1 LEPPKH
7 ARSQYFAHPVLVA
20 VLIMLRPLSLPGQ
33 TDGTAAAPA
42 GTPAIAKIQAGAE
55 ANNPEAQLKLGWL
68 YDNGEGVPRDQEQA
82 FRWWLKAAEQGQ
94 PVARYNVGLMYSSGQ
109 GVAQDYAEAGNWWRK
124 TTQPMDVLATYQ
136 LGWLVATGSG
146 VPKDYSDARNWW
158 ITAAERGYEV
168 AKRELG
174 LVETQVTYSDG
185 TSAGKVRIATNT
197 VIGDA
202 AYRGYTIAKR
212 ELEFPAVTFT
222 DPDGR
227 YFENV
232 HVIGFNPVSI
242 FYRQTNGVCCGQ
254 TRLAALPG
262 DLQKQFGYDPK
273 KAAKYEEDKARAA
286 GAADSSSPGRGLP
299 VLMRFAGVSKSLAT
313 APMSREATNIA
324 VLGEIV
330 ADYKSK
336 NTYIGKQTGAETD
349 IYVCVDM
356 AMAVWNQVKTR
367 GIEAL
372 ILIGNVTQD
381 MHSIFDANHAW
392 VLAEVR
398 PGLYL
403 ALETTGGFVE
413 YESQHPEYYFGHA
426 FANPKELKEFVA
438 LLSELDTARRKFSE
452 ATDSYDSSPSPSTL
466 AVLEAR
472 TVDRNEAMYRLL
484 ALLLR

>member
-1 LEPPKH
+1 
-7 ARSQYFAHPVLVA
+7 
-20 VLIMLRPLSLPGQ
+20 MLRPLSLPGQ

-94 PVARYNVGLMYSSGQ
+94 PVARYNVGLMYSSGR

-262 DLQKQFGYDPK
+262 D
-273 KAAKYEEDKARAA
+273 
-286 GAADSSSPGRGLP
+286 
-299 VLMRFAGVSKSLAT
+299 
-313 APMSREATNIA
+313 
-324 VLGEIV
+324 
-330 ADYKSK
+330 
-336 NTYIGKQTGAETD
+336 
-349 IYVCVDM
+349 
-356 AMAVWNQVKTR
+356 
-367 GIEAL
+367 
-372 ILIGNVTQD
+372 
-381 MHSIFDANHAW
+381 
-392 VLAEVR
+392 
-398 PGLYL
+398 
-403 ALETTGGFVE
+403 
-413 YESQHPEYYFGHA
+413 
-426 FANPKELKEFVA
+426 
-438 LLSELDTARRKFSE
+438 
-452 ATDSYDSSPSPSTL
+452 
-466 AVLEAR
+466 
-472 TVDRNEAMYRLL
+472 
-484 ALLLR
+484 